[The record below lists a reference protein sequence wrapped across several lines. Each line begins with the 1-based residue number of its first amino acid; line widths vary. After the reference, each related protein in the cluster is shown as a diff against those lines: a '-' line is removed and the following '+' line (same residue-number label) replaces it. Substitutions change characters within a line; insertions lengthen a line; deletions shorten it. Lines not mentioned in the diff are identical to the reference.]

1 MIDEDRVSRGADLV
15 ERKNSGNRRR
25 STDSDNMAGGE
36 RLRILQVIPYFAPK
50 WGGDVNVCYT
60 ISRNLAKRGHS
71 VTIVTTDLGF
81 DHLYSKSI
89 ENDGVRV
96 LSFPCVSTLG
106 FYLISPR
113 MKNWLEENVGS
124 FEIVHLHNARS
135 YQNHIAVH
143 YARKF
148 HVPYVIQ
155 AHGSLERV
163 GGKRAL
169 KGLYD
174 FVYGSSIMKH
184 ADRFLAVSELES
196 EQYKRLTTDGT
207 RIELVPNCL
216 ESERYKTLPEHGQF
230 RRKYGLTSEE
240 IVLYQGRIH
249 RTKNIDSLIR
259 GFDIV
264 RKERPNAILIVA
276 GPGFGYERNLRAMVR
291 RLGLIKS
298 VRFVGF
304 VENPLEAYVDADLLV
319 NPRVDEIFG
328 LVPLEAAMCGT
339 PVIVSDKCG
348 TAPLVSKSGCGR
360 VVDTANPK
368 VLARMIIEMLSIKGV
383 SNDGAAK
390 AKEAL
395 QQNLGCDTVLDRLEE
410 VYRDCVHRT

>member
-1 MIDEDRVSRGADLV
+1 
-15 ERKNSGNRRR
+15 
-25 STDSDNMAGGE
+25 MAGGE

-50 WGGDVNVCYT
+50 WGGDVSACYA
-60 ISRNLAKRGHS
+60 ISRNLVKRGHR

-81 DHLYSKSI
+81 DRLYSKSI

-106 FYLISPR
+106 FYLITPR

-124 FEIVHLHNARS
+124 YEIVHLHNARS
-135 YQNHIAVH
+135 YQNNIAVH
-143 YARKF
+143 YARKS

-155 AHGSLERV
+155 AHGSLKKA

-174 FVYGSSIMKH
+174 FVYGSNIMRH
-184 ADRFLAVSELES
+184 AHTFLAVSELES
-196 EQYKRLTTDGT
+196 EQYRRLTTDGT

-230 RRKYGLTSEE
+230 RRKYCLSSEE
-240 IVLYQGRIH
+240 IVLYLGRIH

-264 RKERPNAILIVA
+264 RRERPNATLIVA
-276 GPGFGYERNLRAMVR
+276 GPDFGYERYLRAMVR

-319 NPRVDEIFG
+319 NPRVDEVFG
-328 LVPLEAAMCGT
+328 LVPLEAAMCGV
-339 PVIVSDKCG
+339 PIIVSDKCG
-348 TAPLVSKSGCGR
+348 TASLVSKSGCGR
-360 VVDTANPK
+360 VVDTADSKNLAK
-368 VLARMIIEMLSIKGV
+368 VMIEILSNKG
-383 SNDGAAK
+383 SYIDGAAK
-390 AKEAL
+390 AKGHL
-395 QQNLGCDTVLDRLEE
+395 QQNLGCEAVLDRLEKI
-410 VYRDCVHRT
+410 YRDCVRKT